1 MMERCTLEIH
11 WQRLVDAHGETC
23 VRCAATGDAVRVV
36 VERLGTA
43 LAPLGIDVV
52 QVAEALDVSTFHA
65 NPLDSNR
72 ISIAGKSLES
82 WLGARSGQSRCCSA
96 CGGTDC
102 RTLEVDGEIF
112 EAVPAELIIR
122 AGLHAAA
129 DMIGAVPDATCCG
142 PAKKSGSAPSCCAS

>member
-1 MMERCTLEIH
+1 MKERRALEIH

-23 VRCAATGDAVRVV
+23 VRCAATGDAVRLA

-43 LAPLGIDVV
+43 LSPLGIDVV
-52 QVAEALDVSTFHA
+52 QVIEALDPSTFHA

-82 WLGARSGQSRCCSA
+82 WLGATSGQSQCCSA
-96 CGGTDC
+96 CGGADC
-102 RTLEVDGEIF
+102 RTLEVNGEIF

-122 AGLHAAA
+122 AGLLAAA
-129 DMIGAVPDATCCG
+129 DMIGAVTDTTCCG
-142 PAKKSGSAPSCCAS
+142 PANKSGSIPSCCGS